1 MTNNLFEK
9 AKPILERLQSHD
21 FQAYFVGGSVRDYIM
36 NKSIHD
42 IDITTSA
49 TPDEIESVFEK
60 TIPIGRE
67 HGTINVVYQGEQY
80 EVTTFRAEGEYID
93 HRRPN
98 EVYFVRN
105 LFEDVRRR
113 DFTMNAIAMDMQ
125 YQIHDYFNGQQDI
138 VDKIIRTV
146 GNPSERFN
154 EDALRIIRGLR
165 FQSQLDFELDPDT
178 FKAMEQLISDIS
190 HLSIERIVVELKK
203 LMLGI
208 AIKQTFNNLKQFK
221 AFSYMPFFKYFDLS
235 KVIIEQPMP
244 LTVFIALLKVQQPDI
259 TSNISDLKM
268 SNQEKK
274 YINKIIQIIE
284 TIPKVQTKRQ
294 LKLFV
299 YDYGK
304 EDILEVLSYAD
315 TFKENQ
321 IVTNSPFI
329 INSRA
334 IIEMA
339 RVLPIHSRKEMDING
354 KDILTLVDKP
364 SGPWLKS
371 TLREIECAIITGEVN
386 NIKPEL
392 IKWVKT
398 HV

>member
-1 MTNNLFEK
+1 MTNTLFEK
-9 AKPILERLQSHD
+9 AKPILENLQSHS
-21 FQAYFVGGSVRDYIM
+21 FQAYYVGGSVRDYIM

-49 TPDEIESVFEK
+49 TPDEIESIFEK

-105 LFEDVRRR
+105 LFEDVKRR
-113 DFTMNAIAMDMQ
+113 DFTMNAIAMDMH

-138 VDKIIRTV
+138 ADKVIRTV

-165 FQSQLDFELDPDT
+165 FQSQLGFQLDTDT
-178 FKAMEQLISDIS
+178 FNAMEQHISDIS

-203 LMLGI
+203 LMLGN
-208 AIKQTFNNLKQFK
+208 AIKQSFNNLKQFQ
-221 AFSYMPFFKYFDLS
+221 AFSYMPFFKHFDLS
-235 KVIIEQPMP
+235 KIIIEQPMP
-244 LTVFIALLKVQQPDI
+244 LTVFIALLKVQQPNT

-268 SNQEKK
+268 SNREKK
-274 YINKIIQIIE
+274 YINKIIEIIE
-284 TIPKVQTKRQ
+284 DIPKVQTKLQ

-315 TFKENQ
+315 TLKVNN
-321 IVTNSPFI
+321 IATNSPFI
-329 INSRA
+329 INSRTIVEVA
-334 IIEMA
+334 QT
-339 RVLPIHSRKEMDING
+339 LPIHSRKEVDING
-354 KDILTLVDKP
+354 KDILTVTDKP
-364 SGPWLKS
+364 SGPWLKA
-371 TLREIECAIITGEVN
+371 TLREIERAIIAGEVN
-386 NIKPEL
+386 NYQPEL

>member
-1 MTNNLFEK
+1 MTNTLFEK
-9 AKPILERLQSHD
+9 AKPILENLQSHS
-21 FQAYFVGGSVRDYIM
+21 FQAYYVGGSVRDYIM

-49 TPDEIESVFEK
+49 TPDEIESIFEK

-105 LFEDVRRR
+105 LFEDVKRR
-113 DFTMNAIAMDMQ
+113 DFTMNAIAMDMH

-138 VDKIIRTV
+138 ADKVIRTV

-165 FQSQLDFELDPDT
+165 FQSQLGFQLDTDT
-178 FKAMEQLISDIS
+178 FNAMEQHISDIS

-203 LMLGI
+203 LMLGN
-208 AIKQTFNNLKQFK
+208 AIKQSFNNLKQFQ
-221 AFSYMPFFKYFDLS
+221 AFSYMPFFKHFDLS
-235 KVIIEQPMP
+235 KIIIEQPMP
-244 LTVFIALLKVQQPDI
+244 LTVFIALLKVQQPNT

-268 SNQEKK
+268 SNREKK
-274 YINKIIQIIE
+274 YINKIIEIIE
-284 TIPKVQTKRQ
+284 DIPKVQTKLQ

-315 TFKENQ
+315 TLKVNN
-321 IVTNSPFI
+321 IAMNSPFI
-329 INSRA
+329 INSRTIVEVA
-334 IIEMA
+334 QT
-339 RVLPIHSRKEMDING
+339 LPIHSRKEVDING
-354 KDILTLVDKP
+354 KDILTVTDKP
-364 SGPWLKS
+364 SGPWLKA
-371 TLREIECAIITGEVN
+371 TLREIEQAIIAGEVN
-386 NIKPEL
+386 NYQPEL

>member
-1 MTNNLFEK
+1 MTNTLFEK
-9 AKPILERLQSHD
+9 AKPILENLQSHS
-21 FQAYFVGGSVRDYIM
+21 FQAYYVGGSVRDYIM

-49 TPDEIESVFEK
+49 TPDEIESIFEK

-105 LFEDVRRR
+105 LFEDVKRR
-113 DFTMNAIAMDMQ
+113 DFTMNAIAMDMH

-138 VDKIIRTV
+138 ADKVIRTV
-146 GNPSERFN
+146 GDPSERFN

-165 FQSQLDFELDPDT
+165 FQSQLGFQLDTDT
-178 FKAMEQLISDIS
+178 FNAMVQHISDIS

-203 LMLGI
+203 LMLGN
-208 AIKQTFNNLKQFK
+208 AIKQSFNNLKQFQ
-221 AFSYMPFFKYFDLS
+221 AFSYMPFFKHFDLS
-235 KVIIEQPMP
+235 KIIIEQPMP
-244 LTVFIALLKVQQPDI
+244 LTVFIALLKVQQPNT

-274 YINKIIQIIE
+274 YINKIIEIIE
-284 TIPKVQTKRQ
+284 DIPKVQTKLQ

-315 TFKENQ
+315 TLKVNN
-321 IVTNSPFI
+321 IATNSPFI
-329 INSRA
+329 INSRTIVEVA
-334 IIEMA
+334 QT
-339 RVLPIHSRKEMDING
+339 LPIHSRKEVDING
-354 KDILTLVDKP
+354 KDILTVTDKP
-364 SGPWLKS
+364 SGPWLKT
-371 TLREIECAIITGEVN
+371 TLREIERAIIAGEVN
-386 NIKPEL
+386 NYQPEL

>member
-1 MTNNLFEK
+1 MTNTLFEK
-9 AKPILERLQSHD
+9 AKPILENLQSHS
-21 FQAYFVGGSVRDYIM
+21 FQAYYVGGSVRDYIM

-49 TPDEIESVFEK
+49 TPDEIESIFEK

-105 LFEDVRRR
+105 LFEDVKRR
-113 DFTMNAIAMDMQ
+113 DFTMNAIAMDMH

-138 VDKIIRTV
+138 ADKVIRTV
-146 GNPSERFN
+146 GDPSERFN

-165 FQSQLDFELDPDT
+165 FQSQLGFQLDTDT
-178 FKAMEQLISDIS
+178 FNAMVQHISDIS

-203 LMLGI
+203 LMLGN
-208 AIKQTFNNLKQFK
+208 AIKQSFNNLKQFQ
-221 AFSYMPFFKYFDLS
+221 AFSYMPFFKHFDLS
-235 KVIIEQPMP
+235 KIIIEQPMP
-244 LTVFIALLKVQQPDI
+244 LTVFIALLKVQQPNT

-274 YINKIIQIIE
+274 YINKIIEIIE
-284 TIPKVQTKRQ
+284 DIPKVQTKLQ

-304 EDILEVLSYAD
+304 EDILKVLSYAD
-315 TFKENQ
+315 TLKVNN
-321 IVTNSPFI
+321 IATNSPFI
-329 INSRA
+329 INSRTIVEVA
-334 IIEMA
+334 QT
-339 RVLPIHSRKEMDING
+339 LPIHSRKEVDING
-354 KDILTLVDKP
+354 KDILTVTDKP
-364 SGPWLKS
+364 SGPWLKT
-371 TLREIECAIITGEVN
+371 TLREIERAIIAGEVN
-386 NIKPEL
+386 NYQPEL

>member
-1 MTNNLFEK
+1 MTNTLFEK
-9 AKPILERLQSHD
+9 AKPILESLQSHN

-67 HGTINVVYQGEQY
+67 HGTINVVYQGEEY

-105 LFEDVRRR
+105 LFEDVKRR

-125 YQIHDYFNGQQDI
+125 YQIHDYFHGQQDI
-138 VDKIIRTV
+138 ADKIIRTV
-146 GNPSERFN
+146 GDASERFN

-165 FQSQLDFELDPDT
+165 FQSQLGFELDIDT
-178 FKAMEQLISDIS
+178 YNAMEQHISDIC

-203 LMLGI
+203 LMLGN
-208 AIKQTFNNLKQFK
+208 AIKQSFNNLRQFQ
-221 AFSYMPFFKYFDLS
+221 AFSYMPFFKHFDLS
-235 KVIIEQPMP
+235 KVTIEQPMP
-244 LTVFIALLKVQQPDI
+244 ITVFIALLKVQQPDM

-274 YINKIIQIIE
+274 YIDKVVQVIE
-284 TIPKVQTKRQ
+284 AIPKVQSKVQ

-315 TFKENQ
+315 TLKENQ
-321 IVTNSPFI
+321 IAINSPFI

-334 IIEMA
+334 IVEMA
-339 RVLPIHSRKEMDING
+339 QVLPIHSRKEMDING
-354 KDILTLVDKP
+354 KDILALVDKP

-386 NIKPEL
+386 NYKPEL

>member
-1 MTNNLFEK
+1 MTNTLFEK
-9 AKPILERLQSHD
+9 AKPILENLQSHS
-21 FQAYFVGGSVRDYIM
+21 FQAYYVGGSVRDYIM

-49 TPDEIESVFEK
+49 TPDEIESIFEK

-80 EVTTFRAEGEYID
+80 EVTTFRAEGKYID

-105 LFEDVRRR
+105 LFEDVKRR
-113 DFTMNAIAMDMQ
+113 DFTMNAIAMDMH

-138 VDKIIRTV
+138 ADKVIRTV
-146 GNPSERFN
+146 GDPSERFN

-165 FQSQLDFELDPDT
+165 FQSQLGFQLDTDT
-178 FKAMEQLISDIS
+178 FNAMEQHISDIS

-203 LMLGI
+203 LMLGN
-208 AIKQTFNNLKQFK
+208 AIKQSFNNLKQFQ
-221 AFSYMPFFKYFDLS
+221 AFSYMPFFKHFDLS
-235 KVIIEQPMP
+235 KIIIEQPMP
-244 LTVFIALLKVQQPDI
+244 LTVFIALLKVQQPNT

-274 YINKIIQIIE
+274 YINKIIEIIE
-284 TIPKVQTKRQ
+284 DIPKVQTKLQ

-315 TFKENQ
+315 TLKVNN
-321 IVTNSPFI
+321 IATNSPFI
-329 INSRA
+329 INSRTIVEVA
-334 IIEMA
+334 QT
-339 RVLPIHSRKEMDING
+339 LPIHSRKEVDING
-354 KDILTLVDKP
+354 KDILTVTDKP
-364 SGPWLKS
+364 SGPWLKA
-371 TLREIECAIITGEVN
+371 TLREIERAIIAGEVN
-386 NIKPEL
+386 NYQPEL

>member
-1 MTNNLFEK
+1 MTNTLFEK
-9 AKPILERLQSHD
+9 AKPILENLQSHS
-21 FQAYFVGGSVRDYIM
+21 FQAYYVGGSVRDYIM

-49 TPDEIESVFEK
+49 TPDEIESIFEK

-105 LFEDVRRR
+105 LFEDVKRR
-113 DFTMNAIAMDMQ
+113 DFTMNAIAMNMD

-138 VDKIIRTV
+138 ADKVIRTV
-146 GNPSERFN
+146 GDPSERFN

-165 FQSQLDFELDPDT
+165 FQSQLGFQLDTDT
-178 FKAMEQLISDIS
+178 FNAMVQHISDIS

-203 LMLGI
+203 LMLGN
-208 AIKQTFNNLKQFK
+208 AIKQSFNNLKQFQ
-221 AFSYMPFFKYFDLS
+221 AFSYMPFFKHFDLS
-235 KVIIEQPMP
+235 KIIIEQPMP
-244 LTVFIALLKVQQPDI
+244 LTVFIALLKVQQPNT

-274 YINKIIQIIE
+274 YINKIIEIIE
-284 TIPKVQTKRQ
+284 DIPKVQTKLQ

-315 TFKENQ
+315 TLKVNN
-321 IVTNSPFI
+321 IATNSPFI
-329 INSRA
+329 INSRTIVEVA
-334 IIEMA
+334 QT
-339 RVLPIHSRKEMDING
+339 LPIHSRKEVDING
-354 KDILTLVDKP
+354 KDILTVTDKP
-364 SGPWLKS
+364 SGPWLKT
-371 TLREIECAIITGEVN
+371 TLREIERAIIAGEVN
-386 NIKPEL
+386 NYQPEL

>member
-1 MTNNLFEK
+1 MTNTLFEK
-9 AKPILERLQSHD
+9 AKPILENLQSHS
-21 FQAYFVGGSVRDYIM
+21 FQAYYVGGSVRDYIM

-49 TPDEIESVFEK
+49 TPDEIESIFER

-105 LFEDVRRR
+105 LFEDVKRR
-113 DFTMNAIAMDMQ
+113 DFTMNAIAMDMH

-138 VDKIIRTV
+138 ADKVIRTV

-165 FQSQLDFELDPDT
+165 FQSQLGFQLDTDT
-178 FKAMEQLISDIS
+178 FNAMKQHISDIS
-190 HLSIERIVVELKK
+190 HLSIERIVVEFKK
-203 LMLGI
+203 LMLGN
-208 AIKQTFNNLKQFK
+208 AIKQSFNNLKQFQ
-221 AFSYMPFFKYFDLS
+221 AFSYMPFFKHFDLS
-235 KVIIEQPMP
+235 KIIIEQPMP
-244 LTVFIALLKVQQPDI
+244 LTVFIALLKVQQPNT

-268 SNQEKK
+268 SNREKK
-274 YINKIIQIIE
+274 YINKIIEIIE
-284 TIPKVQTKRQ
+284 DIPKVQTKLQ

-315 TFKENQ
+315 TLKVNN
-321 IVTNSPFI
+321 IAMNSPFI
-329 INSRA
+329 INSRTIVEVA
-334 IIEMA
+334 QT
-339 RVLPIHSRKEMDING
+339 LPIHSRKEVDING
-354 KDILTLVDKP
+354 KDILTVTDKP
-364 SGPWLKS
+364 SGPWLKA
-371 TLREIECAIITGEVN
+371 TLREIERAIIAGEVN
-386 NIKPEL
+386 NYQPEL

>member
-1 MTNNLFEK
+1 MTNTLFEK
-9 AKPILERLQSHD
+9 AKPILENLQSHS
-21 FQAYFVGGSVRDYIM
+21 FQAYYVGGSVRDYIM

-49 TPDEIESVFEK
+49 TPDEIESIFEK

-105 LFEDVRRR
+105 LFEDVKRR
-113 DFTMNAIAMDMQ
+113 DFTMNAIAMDMD

-138 VDKIIRTV
+138 ADKVIRTV
-146 GNPSERFN
+146 GDPSERFN

-165 FQSQLDFELDPDT
+165 FQSQLGFQLDTDT
-178 FKAMEQLISDIS
+178 FNAMVQHISDIS

-203 LMLGI
+203 LMLGN
-208 AIKQTFNNLKQFK
+208 AIKQSFNNLKQFQ
-221 AFSYMPFFKYFDLS
+221 AFSYMPFFKHFDLS
-235 KVIIEQPMP
+235 KIIIEQPMP
-244 LTVFIALLKVQQPDI
+244 LTVFIALLKVQQPNT

-274 YINKIIQIIE
+274 YINKIIEIIE
-284 TIPKVQTKRQ
+284 DIPKVQTKLQ

-315 TFKENQ
+315 TLKVNN
-321 IVTNSPFI
+321 IATNSPFI
-329 INSRA
+329 INSRTIVEVA
-334 IIEMA
+334 QT
-339 RVLPIHSRKEMDING
+339 LPIHSRKEVDING
-354 KDILTLVDKP
+354 KDILTVTDKP
-364 SGPWLKS
+364 SGPWLKT
-371 TLREIECAIITGEVN
+371 TLREIERAIIAGEVN
-386 NIKPEL
+386 NYQPEL

>member
-1 MTNNLFEK
+1 MTNTLFEK
-9 AKPILERLQSHD
+9 AKPILESLQAHN
-21 FQAYFVGGSVRDYIM
+21 FQAYYVGGSVRDYIM

-60 TIPIGRE
+60 TIPIGKE
-67 HGTINVVYQGEQY
+67 HGTVNVVYQGEQY

-105 LFEDVRRR
+105 LFEDVKRR

-125 YQIHDYFNGQQDI
+125 YQIHDYFNGRQDI
-138 VDKIIRTV
+138 ADKIIKTV

-165 FQSQLDFELDPDT
+165 FQSQLGFQLDTDT
-178 FKAMEQLISDIS
+178 FNAMEQHISDIS
-190 HLSIERIVVELKK
+190 HLSIERVVVELKK
-203 LMLGI
+203 LMLGK
-208 AIKQTFNNLKQFK
+208 AIKQSFNNLKQFQ
-221 AFSYMPFFKYFDLS
+221 AFSYMPFFKHFDLS
-235 KVIIEQPMP
+235 KIIIEQPMP
-244 LTVFIALLKVQQPDI
+244 LTVFIALLKVQQYDM

-268 SNQEKK
+268 SNQEKR

-284 TIPKVQTKRQ
+284 DIPKVQTKLQ

-304 EDILEVLSYAD
+304 KDILEVLSYAD
-315 TFKENQ
+315 TLKLNN
-321 IVTNSPFI
+321 VATNSPLI

-334 IIEMA
+334 IIEVA
-339 RVLPIHSRKEMDING
+339 QTLPIHSRKEVDING
-354 KDILTLVDKP
+354 KDILTVTDKP

-371 TLREIECAIITGEVN
+371 TLREIERAIIAGEVN
-386 NIKPEL
+386 NYQPEL